1 MLYTA
6 MRYPISG
13 HAVEFRYPVIARFR
27 RPIVGLPD
35 SARRIGGALSDGAR
49 CRSNDVRVI
58 ERLPAAYPL
67 LSYRPTSGV
76 PNTTY
81 GASFGMWY
89 CERRWTGKAVKYF
102 TYDALSLFVT

>member
-6 MRYPISG
+6 MRQPISG
-13 HAVEFRYPVIARFR
+13 HAFEFRYPVIARFR

-49 CRSNDVRVI
+49 CRSNDVRGFG
-58 ERLPAAYPL
+58 RLPVAYPL
-67 LSYRPTSGV
+67 VSSRPTSGGPKTTADV

-89 CERRWTGKAVKYF
+89 CERRWTG
-102 TYDALSLFVT
+102 